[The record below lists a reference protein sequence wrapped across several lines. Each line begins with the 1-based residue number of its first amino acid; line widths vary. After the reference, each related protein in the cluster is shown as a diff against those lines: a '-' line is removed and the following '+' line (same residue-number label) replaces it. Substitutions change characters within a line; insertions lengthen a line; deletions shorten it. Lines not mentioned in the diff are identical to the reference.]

1 VSYALREA
9 GRQVAVRAVHWTAHQ
24 RIGIRGEDLV
34 IVIVIVPQENV
45 RIRDAV
51 LLLDDCVVDLR
62 NANEKDPVSA
72 RITNGRLSPKE

>member
-1 VSYALREA
+1 MSYALREA
-9 GRQVAVRAVHWTAHQ
+9 GRQVAVRAVYWTAHQ

-51 LLLDDCVVDLR
+51 LLLDD
-62 NANEKDPVSA
+62 
-72 RITNGRLSPKE
+72 